1 MLFIAQKVLIFGVLL
16 PLYKEQS
23 ITKRHNTT
31 LMKDNCIIRIYERQY
46 YMGNYWTLYPD
57 GTWTSYRTYNFKVP
71 YGKFIIKS

>member
-46 YMGNYWTLYPD
+46 YMGNYWTLNQMEHGQVIAHITLKYH
-57 GTWTSYRTYNFKVP
+57 TENS
-71 YGKFIIKS
+71 